1 MSDSAFEQLVIAQ
14 LGQLAK
20 GHEEIKGELVAGQM
34 QAEQTHR
41 LVVQTL
47 AQATETNGRVTSLE
61 GWKAQ
66 HTDIHIRDM
75 ADEREAQSYAAG
87 AQSERARAKS
97 ILARIWGAIRTP
109 VLTGLFAGVTA
120 AAGWLVIQLSD
131 VAPW

>member
-14 LGQLAK
+14 LTTLAE
-20 GHEEIKGELVAGQM
+20 GHKEIKGELVVSQM

-61 GWKAQ
+61 AWKSQ
-66 HTDIHIRDM
+66 HTDNHL
-75 ADEREAQSYAAG
+75 ASLAEEREAESYAAG
-87 AQSERARAKS
+87 AQSERARAKH
-97 ILARIWGAIRTP
+97 ILGRIWAAIRTP
-109 VLTGLFAGVTA
+109 VLTGLFAGTTA
-120 AAGWLVIQLSD
+120 AVAWLVVQLSD